1 MHVIATA
8 VPAGVGVGVGV
19 AVGEADALGDGEE
32 PPVAEALA
40 EPDAEGA
47 AAAAHPDRPIR
58 LSAPTQRK
66 TPARRRRADGEA
78 GESKRVTG

>member
-1 MHVIATA
+1 MHVRATA

-19 AVGEADALGDGEE
+19 AVGAAEAVTGEEE
-32 PPVAEALA
+32 PPVAAALA
-40 EPDAEGA
+40 EPAAAGA
-47 AAAAHPDRPIR
+47 ASAAQPDRPIR

-66 TPARRRRADGEA
+66 TPARKRRADGEA